1 MSKNPEIFQLIA
13 PPESGPEAVETMD
26 SETETVEGEEKIEE
40 VVQEPEMKGMV
51 KEQILQYHIKMDKI
65 KLRGDIYDEFNS
77 FNEINQF
84 NLSETEQFNDGLAF
98 FGVQVIID

>member
-13 PPESGPEAVETMD
+13 APEPEVAETMD

-40 VVQEPEMKGMV
+40 VVEEPEMKGMV

>member
-1 MSKNPEIFQLIA
+1 
-13 PPESGPEAVETMD
+13 
-26 SETETVEGEEKIEE
+26 
-40 VVQEPEMKGMV
+40 MKGMV

-84 NLSETEQFNDGLAF
+84 NLSEAEQFNDGLAF

>member
-1 MSKNPEIFQLIA
+1 
-13 PPESGPEAVETMD
+13 
-26 SETETVEGEEKIEE
+26 
-40 VVQEPEMKGMV
+40 MV

-77 FNEINQF
+77 FNEMNQY

-98 FGVQVIID
+98 FGVQVIIDQTYWDNVRVKLKELED